1 MNIKDLEN
9 LKDGQQVIELTGWVD
24 NIRDHGGL
32 TFVDLR
38 DFTGSIQLVFDKSG
52 DVDTKLKNEFYI
64 SINGT
69 FKKRDE
75 ALINDKIL
83 FGDYEIEVTDLIIIN
98 QSKTLPFQIEDS
110 IETDENIRL
119 KYRYLDLR
127 RQPMKVNIMTR
138 SNTFKSIRSIMNQ
151 LNIFEIDTPTLIK
164 STPEGAKDFL
174 VPSRKS
180 PSNFYALPQ
189 SPQMYKQLFMMSGF
203 PNYYQIA
210 KCYRDEDS
218 RKDRQPEFTQ
228 LDLEF
233 SDASPELVKS
243 KVEEIVKFVF
253 SDAYDCKIKTPF
265 NTLTYEEAINFYG
278 TDKPDL
284 RIEEKIF
291 DITDIFTDTSINFL
305 NDILSSQGSVKAL
318 HTKELL
324 TRKQIDDLDTE
335 IKELGSNGLGWFKI
349 EDTNISG
356 PLAKLLNDNEK
367 SKLLSY
373 GSGTL
378 LFQAGFIKE
387 TANFLDVI
395 RRTVFQPL
403 NNDVYSFVWIEDFP
417 FFEVE
422 DGELQPSHH
431 PFTSPKSNE
440 IFKDDPTN
448 ATALHYDLVLNGV
461 ELGSGSQRINNP
473 EIQTLVLEKWGL
485 SKEEISERF
494 GWFIEAL
501 SYGTPV
507 HAGFA
512 IGIDRLI
519 AEVLNQPSIRDVI
532 PFPKTQSGLDPL
544 TNAPANICL
553 LYTSPSPRDAHESRM
568 PSSA

>member
-9 LKDGQQVIELTGWVD
+9 LKDGQQLIELTGWVD

-38 DFTGSIQLVFDKSG
+38 DFTGLIQLVFDKSG

-378 LFQAGFIKE
+378 LFQAGIIKE
-387 TANFLDVI
+387 IANFLDVI

-544 TNAPANICL
+544 TNAPANIEEEVL
-553 LYTSPSPRDAHESRM
+553 EEYNLKYINKDE
-568 PSSA
+568 

>member
-38 DFTGSIQLVFDKSG
+38 DFTGLIQLVFDKSG

-378 LFQAGFIKE
+378 LFQAGIIKE
-387 TANFLDVI
+387 IANFLDVI
-395 RRTVFQPL
+395 RRMVFQPL

-544 TNAPANICL
+544 TNAPANIEEEVL
-553 LYTSPSPRDAHESRM
+553 EEYNLKYINKDE
-568 PSSA
+568 

>member
-38 DFTGSIQLVFDKSG
+38 DFTSLIQLVFDKSG

-119 KYRYLDLR
+119 KFRYLDLR

-378 LFQAGFIKE
+378 LFQAGIIKE
-387 TANFLDVI
+387 IANYLDVI

-544 TNAPANICL
+544 TNAPANIEEEVL
-553 LYTSPSPRDAHESRM
+553 EEYNLKYINKDE
-568 PSSA
+568 

>member
-38 DFTGSIQLVFDKSG
+38 DFTGLIQLVFNKSG

-69 FKKRDE
+69 LKKRDE

-127 RQPMKVNIMTR
+127 RQPMKINIMTR

-305 NDILSSQGSVKAL
+305 NDILSLQGSIKAL

-378 LFQAGFIKE
+378 LFQAGIIKE
-387 TANFLDVI
+387 IANFLDVI

-485 SKEEISERF
+485 SKEQISERF

-544 TNAPANICL
+544 TNAPANIEEEVL
-553 LYTSPSPRDAHESRM
+553 EEYNLKYINKDE
-568 PSSA
+568 

>member
-38 DFTGSIQLVFDKSG
+38 DFTGLIQLVFDKSG

-265 NTLTYEEAINFYG
+265 KTLTYEEAINLYG

-284 RIEEKIF
+284 RIEETIF

-378 LFQAGFIKE
+378 LFQAGIIKE
-387 TANFLDVI
+387 IANFLDVI

-544 TNAPANICL
+544 TNAPANIEEEVL
-553 LYTSPSPRDAHESRM
+553 EEYNLKYINKDE
-568 PSSA
+568 

>member
-1 MNIKDLEN
+1 MNIKDLEKLN
-9 LKDGQQVIELTGWVD
+9 DGQEVVELTGWVD
-24 NIRDHGGL
+24 SIRDHGGL

-38 DFTGSIQLVFDKSG
+38 DFTGLIQLVFDKSR

-64 SINGT
+64 SINGS
-69 FKKRDE
+69 FKKRNE
-75 ALINDKIL
+75 NLINDKLL
-83 FGDYEIEVTDLIIIN
+83 FGDYEIEVIDLKIIN

-151 LNIFEIDTPTLIK
+151 LDIFEIDTPTLIK

-233 SDASPELVKS
+233 SDANPEFVKS
-243 KVEEIVKFVF
+243 KVEEIVKYVF
-253 SDAYDCKIKTPF
+253 SDAYDCIIKTPF
-265 NTLTYEEAINFYG
+265 NTLTYEDAINLYG

-284 RIEEKIF
+284 RIEETIF
-291 DITDIFTDTSINFL
+291 DITHIFTDTSINFL
-305 NDILSSQGSVKAL
+305 KDILSSQGTIKAL

-335 IKELGSNGLGWFKI
+335 IRDLGSNGLGWFKI
-349 EDTNISG
+349 EDTTISG
-356 PLAKLLNDNEK
+356 PLSKLLSDNEQ
-367 SKLLSY
+367 SILLSY

-378 LFQAGFIKE
+378 LFQAGIIKE
-387 TANFLDVI
+387 IANYLDVI

-403 NNDVYSFVWIEDFP
+403 NKDIYSFVWIEDFP

-544 TNAPANICL
+544 TNAPANIEEEVL
-553 LYTSPSPRDAHESRM
+553 EEYNLKYINKDE
-568 PSSA
+568 

>member
-9 LKDGQQVIELTGWVD
+9 LKDGQEVVELTGWVD

-38 DFTGSIQLVFDKSG
+38 DFTGLIQLVFDKSG
-52 DVDTKLKNEFYI
+52 DVNTKLKNEFYI
-64 SINGT
+64 SINGS

-233 SDASPELVKS
+233 SDANPELVKS
-243 KVEEIVKFVF
+243 KVEEIIKFVF

-265 NTLTYEEAINFYG
+265 NTLTYEEAINLYG

-284 RIEEKIF
+284 RIEETIF
-291 DITDIFTDTSINFL
+291 DITDIFTETSINFL
-305 NDILSSQGSVKAL
+305 KDILSSQGTIKAL

-349 EDTNISG
+349 EDTTISG

-378 LFQAGFIKE
+378 LFQAGIIKE
-387 TANFLDVI
+387 IANYLDVI

-403 NNDVYSFVWIEDFP
+403 NKDVYSFVWIEDFP

-544 TNAPANICL
+544 TNAPANIEEEVL
-553 LYTSPSPRDAHESRM
+553 EEYNLKYINKDE
-568 PSSA
+568 

>member
-38 DFTGSIQLVFDKSG
+38 DFTGLIQLVFDKSG

-305 NDILSSQGSVKAL
+305 NDILSSQGSIKAL

-378 LFQAGFIKE
+378 LFQAGIIKE
-387 TANFLDVI
+387 IANFLDVI

-485 SKEEISERF
+485 SKEEISKRF

-544 TNAPANICL
+544 TNAPANIEEEVL
-553 LYTSPSPRDAHESRM
+553 EEYNLKYINKDE
-568 PSSA
+568 

>member
-1 MNIKDLEN
+1 MNINELTNYKNND
-9 LKDGQQVIELTGWVD
+9 QVAGLTGWVD
-24 NIRDHGGL
+24 SIRDHGGL

-52 DVDTKLKNEFYI
+52 EIDSKLKNEFYI
-64 SINGT
+64 SIKGI
-69 FKKRDE
+69 FKKRDKS
-75 ALINDKIL
+75 LVNNKVFL
-83 FGDYEIEVTDLIIIN
+83 GDSEIEVSELEVISI
-98 QSKTLPFQIEDS
+98 SKTLPFQITND
-110 IETDENIRL
+110 IDTDENIRL

-127 RQPMKVNIMTR
+127 REQMKINILTR
-138 SNTFKSIRSIMNQ
+138 SNTFKSIRSIMNE
-151 LNIFEIDTPTLIK
+151 LNIYEIDTPTLIK

-233 SDASPELVKS
+233 SDANPSLVKS
-243 KVEEIVKFVF
+243 NIEKIVQYVF
-253 SDAYDCKIKTPF
+253 SDAYDCKINTPF
-265 NTLTYEEAINFYG
+265 KSISYIDAMNLYG
-278 TDKPDL
+278 TDKPDM
-284 RIEEKIF
+284 RIVETLM
-291 DITDIFTDTSINFL
+291 DISDIFLNTEINFL
-305 NDILSSQGSVKAL
+305 KDIISSGGVIKAL
-318 HTKELL
+318 HTDELL
-324 TRKQIDDLDTE
+324 SRKQIDSIDTQ

-349 EDTNISG
+349 ENKEISG
-356 PLAKLLNDNEK
+356 PLAKILNDNEK
-367 SKLLSY
+367 NEILKH

-378 LFQAGFIKE
+378 LFQAGELILISQY
-387 TANFLDVI
+387 LDLI
-395 RRTVFQPL
+395 RRTIFKPSS
-403 NNDVYSFVWIEDFP
+403 DEAYSFIWIEDFP
-417 FFEVE
+417 FFENE
-422 DGELQPSHH
+422 NGNLQPSHH
-431 PFTSPKSNE
+431 PFTSPKDDE
-440 IFKDDPTN
+440 IFKNDPIN

-461 ELGSGSQRINNP
+461 ELGSGSQRINKP
-473 EIQTLVLEKWGL
+473 SIQKIVLEKWGL
-485 SKEEISERF
+485 SQDEIDDRF

-512 IGIDRLI
+512 IGIDRLV

-544 TNAPANICL
+544 TNAPANIDEEIL
-553 LYTSPSPRDAHESRM
+553 EEYNLKYINRDE
-568 PSSA
+568 

>member
-38 DFTGSIQLVFDKSG
+38 DFTGLIQLVFDKSG

-284 RIEEKIF
+284 RIKEKIF

-378 LFQAGFIKE
+378 LFQAGIIKE
-387 TANFLDVI
+387 IANFLDVI

-519 AEVLNQPSIRDVI
+519 AEVLSQPSIRDVI

-544 TNAPANICL
+544 TNAPANIEEEVL
-553 LYTSPSPRDAHESRM
+553 EEYNLKYINKDE
-568 PSSA
+568 

>member
-9 LKDGQQVIELTGWVD
+9 LKDGQKVIELTGWVD

-69 FKKRDE
+69 FKKRDA

-544 TNAPANICL
+544 TNAPANIEEEVL
-553 LYTSPSPRDAHESRM
+553 EEYNLKYINKDE
-568 PSSA
+568 

>member
-1 MNIKDLEN
+1 LNINELTNYKNND
-9 LKDGQQVIELTGWVD
+9 QVAGLTGWVD
-24 NIRDHGGL
+24 SIRDHGGL

-52 DVDTKLKNEFYI
+52 EIDSKLKNEFYI
-64 SINGT
+64 SIKGI
-69 FKKRDE
+69 FKKRDKS
-75 ALINDKIL
+75 LVNNKVFL
-83 FGDYEIEVTDLIIIN
+83 GDSEIEVSELEVISI
-98 QSKTLPFQIEDS
+98 SKTLPFQITND
-110 IETDENIRL
+110 IDTDENIRL

-127 RQPMKVNIMTR
+127 REQMKINILTR
-138 SNTFKSIRSIMNQ
+138 SNTFKSIRSIMNE
-151 LNIFEIDTPTLIK
+151 LNIYEIDTPTLIK

-233 SDASPELVKS
+233 SDANPSLVKS
-243 KVEEIVKFVF
+243 NIEKIVQYVF
-253 SDAYDCKIKTPF
+253 SDAYDCKINTPF
-265 NTLTYEEAINFYG
+265 KSISYIDAMNLYG
-278 TDKPDL
+278 TDKPDM
-284 RIEEKIF
+284 RIVETLM
-291 DITDIFTDTSINFL
+291 DISDIFLNTEINFL
-305 NDILSSQGSVKAL
+305 KDIISSGGVIKAL
-318 HTKELL
+318 HTDELL
-324 TRKQIDDLDTE
+324 SRKQIDSIDTQ

-349 EDTNISG
+349 ENKEISG
-356 PLAKLLNDNEK
+356 PLAKILNDNEK
-367 SKLLSY
+367 NEILKH

-378 LFQAGFIKE
+378 LFQAGELILISQY
-387 TANFLDVI
+387 LDLI
-395 RRTVFQPL
+395 RRTIFKPSS
-403 NNDVYSFVWIEDFP
+403 DEAYSFIWIEDFP
-417 FFEVE
+417 FFENE
-422 DGELQPSHH
+422 NGNLQPSHH
-431 PFTSPKSNE
+431 PFTSPKDDE
-440 IFKDDPTN
+440 IFKNDPIN

-461 ELGSGSQRINNP
+461 ELGSGSQRINKP
-473 EIQTLVLEKWGL
+473 SIQKIVLEKWGL
-485 SKEEISERF
+485 SQDEIDERF

-512 IGIDRLI
+512 IGIDRLV

-544 TNAPANICL
+544 TNAPANIDEEIL
-553 LYTSPSPRDAHESRM
+553 EEYNLKYINRDE
-568 PSSA
+568 

>member
-1 MNIKDLEN
+1 MNIKDLEK
-9 LKDGQQVIELTGWVD
+9 LKDGQEVFELTGWVD
-24 NIRDHGGL
+24 SIRDHGGL

-38 DFTGSIQLVFDKSG
+38 DFTGLIQLVFDKSS

-64 SINGT
+64 SINGS
-69 FKKRDE
+69 FKKRNE
-75 ALINDKIL
+75 NLINDKL
-83 FGDYEIEVTDLIIIN
+83 LLGDYEIEVIDLKIIN

-151 LNIFEIDTPTLIK
+151 LDIFEIDTPTLIK

-189 SPQMYKQLFMMSGF
+189 SPQMYKQLFMMAGF

-233 SDASPELVKS
+233 SDANPEFVKS

-265 NTLTYEEAINFYG
+265 NTLTYEDAINLYG

-284 RIEEKIF
+284 RIEETIF
-291 DITDIFTDTSINFL
+291 DITHIFTDTSINFL
-305 NDILSSQGSVKAL
+305 KGILSSQGTIKAL

-335 IKELGSNGLGWFKI
+335 IRDLGSNGLGWFKI
-349 EDTNISG
+349 EDTTISG
-356 PLAKLLNDNEK
+356 PLAKLLSDNEQ
-367 SKLLSY
+367 SILLSY

-378 LFQAGFIKE
+378 LFQAGIIKE
-387 TANFLDVI
+387 IANYLDVI

-403 NNDVYSFVWIEDFP
+403 NKDIYSFVWIEDFP

-544 TNAPANICL
+544 TNAPANIEDEVL
-553 LYTSPSPRDAHESRM
+553 KEYNLKYINKDE
-568 PSSA
+568 

>member
-38 DFTGSIQLVFDKSG
+38 DFTGLIQLVFDKSG

-335 IKELGSNGLGWFKI
+335 IKELGSNGLGWFRI

-378 LFQAGFIKE
+378 LFQAGIIKE
-387 TANFLDVI
+387 IANFLDVI

-544 TNAPANICL
+544 TNAPANIEEEVL
-553 LYTSPSPRDAHESRM
+553 EEYNLKYINKDE
-568 PSSA
+568 

>member
-1 MNIKDLEN
+1 LNIKDLEN

-38 DFTGSIQLVFDKSG
+38 DFTGLIQLVFDKSG

-544 TNAPANICL
+544 TNAPANIEEEVL
-553 LYTSPSPRDAHESRM
+553 EEYNLKYINKDE
-568 PSSA
+568 

>member
-1 MNIKDLEN
+1 MNINELTNYKND
-9 LKDGQQVIELTGWVD
+9 DQVIGLTGWVD
-24 NIRDHGGL
+24 SIRDHGGL

-52 DVDTKLKNEFYI
+52 EINSKLKNEFYI
-64 SINGT
+64 SINGL
-69 FKKRDE
+69 FKKRDKS
-75 ALINDKIL
+75 LVNNKVFL
-83 FGDYEIEVTDLIIIN
+83 GDSEIEVFELEVISI
-98 QSKTLPFQIEDS
+98 SKTLPFQITND
-110 IETDENIRL
+110 IDTDENIRL

-127 RQPMKVNIMTR
+127 REQMKINILTR
-138 SNTFKSIRSIMNQ
+138 SNTFKSIRSIMNE
-151 LNIFEIDTPTLIK
+151 LNIYEIDTPTLIK

-233 SDASPELVKS
+233 SDANPSLVKS
-243 KVEEIVKFVF
+243 NIEKIVQYVF
-253 SDAYDCKIKTPF
+253 SDAYDCKINTPF
-265 NTLTYEEAINFYG
+265 KSISYIDAMNLYG
-278 TDKPDL
+278 TDKPDM
-284 RIEEKIF
+284 RIVETLM
-291 DITDIFTDTSINFL
+291 DISDIFLNTEINFL
-305 NDILSSQGSVKAL
+305 KDIISSGGVIKAL
-318 HTKELL
+318 HTDELL
-324 TRKQIDDLDTE
+324 SRKQIDSIDTQ

-349 EDTNISG
+349 ENKEISG
-356 PLAKLLNDNEK
+356 PLAKILNDNEK
-367 SKLLSY
+367 NEILKH

-378 LFQAGFIKE
+378 LFQAGELILISQY
-387 TANFLDVI
+387 LDLI
-395 RRTVFQPL
+395 RRTIFKPSS
-403 NNDVYSFVWIEDFP
+403 DEAYSFIWIEDFP
-417 FFEVE
+417 FFEIE
-422 DGELQPSHH
+422 NGNLQPSHH
-431 PFTSPKSNE
+431 PFTSPKDDE
-440 IFKDDPTN
+440 IFKNDPIN

-461 ELGSGSQRINNP
+461 ELGSGSQRINKP
-473 EIQTLVLEKWGL
+473 SIQKIVLEKWGL
-485 SKEEISERF
+485 SQDEIDERF

-512 IGIDRLI
+512 IGIDRLV

-544 TNAPANICL
+544 TNAPANIDEEIL
-553 LYTSPSPRDAHESRM
+553 EEYNLKYINRDE
-568 PSSA
+568 

>member
-38 DFTGSIQLVFDKSG
+38 DFTGLIQLVFDKSG

-69 FKKRDE
+69 FKKRDK

-138 SNTFKSIRSIMNQ
+138 SNTFKSIRSIMNK

-378 LFQAGFIKE
+378 LFQAGIIKE
-387 TANFLDVI
+387 IANFLDVI

-544 TNAPANICL
+544 TNAPANIEEEVL
-553 LYTSPSPRDAHESRM
+553 EEYNLKYINKDE
-568 PSSA
+568 

>member
-1 MNIKDLEN
+1 MNINELLDSKNGD
-9 LKDGQQVIELTGWVD
+9 QIEDLTGWVD
-24 NIRDHGGL
+24 SIRDHGGL

-38 DFTGSIQLVFDKSG
+38 DFTGSVQLVFDKSG
-52 DVDTKLKNEFYI
+52 EINAKLKNEYYV
-64 SINGT
+64 SINGL

-75 ALINDKIL
+75 TLVNNKIFL
-83 FGDYEIEVTDLIIIN
+83 GDIEIEVSELTVIN
-98 QSKTLPFQIEDS
+98 KSKTLPFQIEKD
-110 IETDENIRL
+110 IDTDENIRL

-127 RQPMKVNIMTR
+127 REPMKVNIMTR
-138 SNTFKSIRSIMNQ
+138 SNTFKSIRSIMND

-189 SPQMYKQLFMMSGF
+189 SPQMYKQLFMMAGF

-233 SDASPELVKS
+233 SDASPSLVKS
-243 KVEEIVKFVF
+243 NIEKIVKFLF
-253 SDAYDCKIKTPF
+253 SDAYDCKIDTPF
-265 NTLTYEEAINFYG
+265 KTLSYKDAINLYG
-278 TDKPDL
+278 TDKPDM
-284 RIEEKIF
+284 RIIETLK
-291 DITDIFTDTSINFL
+291 DISDLFNDTEINFL
-305 NDILSSQGSVKAL
+305 KEILDNGGLIKAL

-324 TRKQIDDLDTE
+324 TRKQIDTLDSD
-335 IKELGSNGLGWFKI
+335 IKEMGSNGLGWFKVDNN
-349 EDTNISG
+349 EISG
-356 PLAKLLNDNEK
+356 PLAKLLNDSEK
-367 SKLLSY
+367 ADILKF

-378 LFQAGFIKE
+378 LFQAGEMNSIAQYLDFIRKTIFE
-387 TANFLDVI
+387 PSSNEM
-395 RRTVFQPL
+395 
-403 NNDVYSFVWIEDFP
+403 YSFVWIEDFP
-417 FFEVE
+417 FFEYE
-422 DGELQPSHH
+422 DGKLQPSHH
-431 PFTSPKSNE
+431 PFTSPKDNE
-440 IFKDDPTN
+440 TFKDDPIN
-448 ATALHYDLVLNGV
+448 AVALHYDLVLNGV
-461 ELGSGSQRINNP
+461 ELGSGSQRINSP
-473 EIQTLVLEKWGL
+473 DIQKLVLEKWGL
-485 SKEEISERF
+485 SDEEINDRF

-512 IGIDRLI
+512 IGIDRLV

-544 TNAPANICL
+544 TNAPANIDENVL
-553 LYTSPSPRDAHESRM
+553 EEYNLKYINKDE
-568 PSSA
+568 

>member
-1 MNIKDLEN
+1 MNINELTNYKND
-9 LKDGQQVIELTGWVD
+9 DQVVGLTGWVD
-24 NIRDHGGL
+24 SIRDHGGL

-52 DVDTKLKNEFYI
+52 EIDSKLKNEFYI
-64 SINGT
+64 SIKGI
-69 FKKRDE
+69 FKKRDKS
-75 ALINDKIL
+75 LVNNKVFL
-83 FGDYEIEVTDLIIIN
+83 GDSEIEVSELEVISI
-98 QSKTLPFQIEDS
+98 SKTLPFQITND
-110 IETDENIRL
+110 IDTDENIRL

-127 RQPMKVNIMTR
+127 REQMKINILTR
-138 SNTFKSIRSIMNQ
+138 SNTFKSIRSIMNE
-151 LNIFEIDTPTLIK
+151 LNIYEIDTPTLIK

-233 SDASPELVKS
+233 SDANPSLVKS
-243 KVEEIVKFVF
+243 NIEKIVQYVF
-253 SDAYDCKIKTPF
+253 SDAYDCKINTPF
-265 NTLTYEEAINFYG
+265 KSISYIDAMNLYG
-278 TDKPDL
+278 TDKPDM
-284 RIEEKIF
+284 RIVETLL
-291 DITDIFTDTSINFL
+291 DISDIFLNTEINFL
-305 NDILSSQGSVKAL
+305 KDIISSGGVIKAL
-318 HTKELL
+318 HTDELL
-324 TRKQIDDLDTE
+324 SRKQIDSIDTQ

-349 EDTNISG
+349 ENKVISG
-356 PLAKLLNDNEK
+356 PLAKILNDNEK
-367 SKLLSY
+367 NEILKH

-378 LFQAGFIKE
+378 LFQAGELILISQY
-387 TANFLDVI
+387 LDLI
-395 RRTVFQPL
+395 RRTIFKPSS
-403 NNDVYSFVWIEDFP
+403 DEAYSFIWIEDFP
-417 FFEVE
+417 FFENE
-422 DGELQPSHH
+422 NGNLQPSHH
-431 PFTSPKSNE
+431 PFTSPKDDE
-440 IFKDDPTN
+440 IFKNDPIN

-461 ELGSGSQRINNP
+461 ELGSGSQRINKP
-473 EIQTLVLEKWGL
+473 SIQKIVLEKWGL
-485 SKEEISERF
+485 SQDEIDERF

-501 SYGTPV
+501 SYGTPE

-512 IGIDRLI
+512 IGIDRLV

-544 TNAPANICL
+544 TNAPANIDEEIL
-553 LYTSPSPRDAHESRM
+553 EEYNLKYINRDE
-568 PSSA
+568 

>member
-38 DFTGSIQLVFDKSG
+38 DFTGLIQLVFDKSG

-318 HTKELL
+318 HTKESL

-378 LFQAGFIKE
+378 LFQAGIIKE
-387 TANFLDVI
+387 IANFLDVI

-544 TNAPANICL
+544 TNAPANIEEEVL
-553 LYTSPSPRDAHESRM
+553 EEYNLKYINKDE
-568 PSSA
+568 

>member
-1 MNIKDLEN
+1 MNINELTNYKND
-9 LKDGQQVIELTGWVD
+9 DQVAGLTGWVD
-24 NIRDHGGL
+24 SIRDHGGL

-52 DVDTKLKNEFYI
+52 EIDLKLKNEFYI
-64 SINGT
+64 SINGL
-69 FKKRDE
+69 FKKRDKS
-75 ALINDKIL
+75 LVNNKVFL
-83 FGDYEIEVTDLIIIN
+83 GDSEIEVSELEVISI
-98 QSKTLPFQIEDS
+98 SKTLPFQITND
-110 IETDENIRL
+110 IDTDENIRL

-127 RQPMKVNIMTR
+127 REQMKINILTR
-138 SNTFKSIRSIMNQ
+138 SNTFKSIRSIMNE
-151 LNIFEIDTPTLIK
+151 LNIYEIDTPTLIK

-233 SDASPELVKS
+233 SDANPSLVKS
-243 KVEEIVKFVF
+243 NIEKIVQYVF
-253 SDAYDCKIKTPF
+253 SDAYDCKINTPF
-265 NTLTYEEAINFYG
+265 KSISYIDAMNLYG
-278 TDKPDL
+278 TDKPDM
-284 RIEEKIF
+284 RIVETLM
-291 DITDIFTDTSINFL
+291 DISDIFLNTEINFL
-305 NDILSSQGSVKAL
+305 KDIISSGGVIKAL
-318 HTKELL
+318 HTDELL
-324 TRKQIDDLDTE
+324 SRKQIDSIDTQ

-349 EDTNISG
+349 ENKEISG
-356 PLAKLLNDNEK
+356 PLAKILNDNEK
-367 SKLLSY
+367 NEILKH

-378 LFQAGFIKE
+378 LFQAGELILISQY
-387 TANFLDVI
+387 LDLI
-395 RRTVFQPL
+395 RRTIFKPSS
-403 NNDVYSFVWIEDFP
+403 DEAYSFIWIEDFP
-417 FFEVE
+417 FFENE
-422 DGELQPSHH
+422 NGNLQPSHH
-431 PFTSPKSNE
+431 PFTSPKDDE
-440 IFKDDPTN
+440 IFKNDPIN

-461 ELGSGSQRINNP
+461 ELGSGSQRINKP
-473 EIQTLVLEKWGL
+473 SIQKIVLEKWGL
-485 SKEEISERF
+485 SQDEIDERF

-512 IGIDRLI
+512 IGIDRLV

-544 TNAPANICL
+544 TNAPASIDEEILEEYNLKYIN
-553 LYTSPSPRDAHESRM
+553 RDE
-568 PSSA
+568 